1 MFVGMTIH
9 NAGRYLLFQL
19 HHAYDERE
27 AGNITD
33 WVMENITGWKKIDR
47 VINKTALLSEHQS
60 SLLEKYTEQLL
71 SHKPVQYVLHESFFY
86 GMKLYVDENVLI
98 PRPETEE
105 LVQWI
110 ITDQKVN
117 NIINSPLILDIG
129 TGSGCIAIAIKKNLP
144 IGHVHACD
152 SSEGALAVAQK
163 NAIDQ
168 KTVIDFYQLNFL
180 SEKEWD
186 ALPGFDII
194 ASNPP
199 YIPLKDKAEM
209 SRVVLENEP
218 HIALFVENEN
228 QLLFYEAIA
237 KFAPSHL
244 SKQGTI
250 YVEIH
255 ESLGREVQELFSRK
269 GFTRITIKNDM
280 QGKDRMIKAQW

>member
-9 NAGRYLLFQL
+9 DAGRGLLFQL
-19 HHAYDERE
+19 LHAYDERE
-27 AGNITD
+27 AGNIAD

-47 VINKTALLSEHQS
+47 VMNKAALLSEHQS
-60 SLLEKYTEQLL
+60 SLLGKYTEQLL

-110 ITDQKVN
+110 LTDQKVN
-117 NIINSPLILDIG
+117 SIINSPLILDIG
-129 TGSGCIAIAIKKNLP
+129 TGSGCIGIAIKKNLA

-152 SSEGALAVAQK
+152 TSERALAVAQK

-168 KTVIDFYQLNFL
+168 KTVIEFHQLNFL

-186 ALPGFDII
+186 ALSGFDII

-228 QLLFYEAIA
+228 PFLFYESIA
-237 KFAPSHL
+237 KFALRHL

-255 ESLGREVQELFSRK
+255 ESLGREVQEIFSGK
-269 GFTRITIKNDM
+269 GFSRITIKKDM
-280 QGKDRMIKAQW
+280 QGKDRMVKAQW